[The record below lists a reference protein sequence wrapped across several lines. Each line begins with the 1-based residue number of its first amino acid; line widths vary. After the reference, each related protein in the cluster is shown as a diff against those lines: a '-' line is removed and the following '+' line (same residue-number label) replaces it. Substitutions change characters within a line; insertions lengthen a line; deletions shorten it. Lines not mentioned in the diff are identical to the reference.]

1 MSEVPTEV
9 GIYDWGMQ
17 LIMNDERL
25 QTIEQVKQFLA
36 GSKALDF
43 GGVSVEER
51 YQWIQTVLV
60 RFKYIQLKRDGKG
73 VIRRYIEK
81 VSGYSRAQVS
91 RLIREYTQRGRLRK
105 AHYQRRRFPRRYTTG
120 DIALLARTD
129 ELHDYLSG
137 PAIKKVMEREWK
149 LYGHMDFNNISRI
162 SIAHLY
168 NVRRSHLY
176 RSITK
181 RYTRTKPAVV
191 RIGERVKPEPGG
203 SPGYIRIDSV
213 HQGDLNGKKGVYHI
227 NAVDEVTQWEFIAS
241 VEKISESYLVP
252 VLESTLSGFPF
263 VIKGFHS
270 DNGSEFINKIVA
282 EILNKLLIRFTK
294 SRPRHTNDNGL
305 VESKNGSVV
314 RKHLGY
320 AYIPQACAEAVNRY
334 NSDFLNPYINF
345 HRPCFFPVSVTDPR
359 GKVKKTYPY
368 QEVMTPY
375 EKFKSLPAAEGYLRP
390 GATMEKLD
398 DIASQMSDN
407 EFAERMVKARS
418 NLFHNISR
426 WEERVA
432 RGCFLSTPPVTY
444 QRRKACQKGRNPVP
458 ASPGSFFD

>member
-1 MSEVPTEV
+1 
-9 GIYDWGMQ
+9 
-17 LIMNDERL
+17 MNDERL

-36 GSKALDF
+36 GSETLDF

-60 RFKYIQLKRDGKG
+60 KFKYYQLKRAEKG

-91 RLIREYTQRGRLRK
+91 RLIRVYTQRGQLRK
-105 AHYQRRRFPRRYTTG
+105 ACYKRHRFSRRYTTA

-137 PAIKKVMEREWK
+137 PATKKIMEREWE
-149 LYGHMDFNNISRI
+149 LYGHSDFRNISRI

-168 NVRRSHLY
+168 NMRRSHLY
-176 RSITK
+176 RSITT
-181 RYTRTKPAVV
+181 RYTRTKPSVV
-191 RIGERVKPEPGG
+191 KIAERAKPEPGG
-203 SPGYIRIDSV
+203 SPGHIRTDTV

-227 NAVDEVTQWEFIAS
+227 NAVDEITQWEIIAS
-241 VEKISESYLVP
+241 VERISESYLMP
-252 VLESTLSGFPF
+252 VLESMLGGFPF

-270 DNGSEFINKIVA
+270 DNGSEFINKVVA
-282 EILNKLLIRFTK
+282 ELLNKLLIRFTK

-320 AYIPQACAEAVNRY
+320 AYISQACAEALNRY

-345 HRPCFFPVSVTDPR
+345 HRPCFFPVSVTDHR
-359 GKVKKTYPY
+359 GKIKKRYPY

-390 GATMEKLD
+390 GVTMAKLD

-418 NLFHNISR
+418 NLFQNISR
-426 WEERVA
+426 GEQRVA
-432 RGCFLSTPPVTY
+432 VG
-444 QRRKACQKGRNPVP
+444 
-458 ASPGSFFD
+458 